1 MTTKKL
7 TLQDCFKYPFAK
19 YRYRETKHHYVEYP
33 SLVNL
38 ILSNPNYELQNV
50 IVDSELILRPLS
62 SLTDEEKMKLK
73 AIQLNENDKLVYNV
87 DVIIG
92 RLTEF
97 SDSIYRS
104 HIEAQDYLRSINIDI
119 DGLQEKGVAVYE

>member
-1 MTTKKL
+1 MTTERLK
-7 TLQDCFKYPFAK
+7 LQDCFKYPFAK

-62 SLTDEEKMKLK
+62 SLTDEENK
-73 AIQLNENDKLVYNV
+73 KLVMLLG
-87 DVIIG
+87 D
-92 RLTEF
+92 
-97 SDSIYRS
+97 SDQNGIETLSIPAWDIYRDD
-104 HIEAQDYLRSINIDI
+104 IITMDYMISINIDI
-119 DGLQEKGVAVYE
+119 DGLQERGIAVYE